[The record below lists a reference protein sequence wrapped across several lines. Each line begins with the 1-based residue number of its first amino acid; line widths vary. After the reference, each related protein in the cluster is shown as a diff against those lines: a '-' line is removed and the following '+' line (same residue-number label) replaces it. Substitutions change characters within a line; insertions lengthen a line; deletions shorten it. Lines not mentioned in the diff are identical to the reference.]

1 MRTGMVRSINDS
13 SILQV
18 CSKKQW
24 KPYIPPCNSLSGCY
38 NNRVAGLV
46 GHWRMDEQTGN
57 EVADDS
63 GYENHASASGPVPKL
78 SKFSRGRFFD
88 SAGMIAIPNS
98 AILNFGFSSFS
109 VLGWVKIL
117 DVKYPRTT
125 FAARK
130 GFGCYFTPG
139 HSGWVPG

>member
-1 MRTGMVRSINDS
+1 MRTGMVRTINDS

-88 SAGMIAIPNS
+88 SAGVIAIPNS
-98 AILNFGFSSFS
+98 AILNFGLSSFS
-109 VLGWVKIL
+109 VLG
-117 DVKYPRTT
+117 
-125 FAARK
+125 
-130 GFGCYFTPG
+130 
-139 HSGWVPG
+139 